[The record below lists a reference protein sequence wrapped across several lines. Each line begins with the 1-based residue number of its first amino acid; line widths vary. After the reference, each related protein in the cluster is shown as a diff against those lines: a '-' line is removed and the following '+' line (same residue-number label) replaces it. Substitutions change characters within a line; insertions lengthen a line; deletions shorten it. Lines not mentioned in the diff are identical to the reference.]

1 MRSMAVGVRAGRRA
15 QLRKP
20 FCWQHSCCNHV
31 RVDVRVEV
39 TGERSADELRSL
51 REWLVAEESL
61 RGRVRLVA
69 RPPSEGTLGTGLD
82 ALVIAL
88 GNVGAFTGFATVAV
102 TWLKRRAGRMEVKIT
117 RPDGSTLVVS
127 SDLVLPQ
134 TAQELRETADRLTRD
149 LASRPD
155 EVDG

>member
-1 MRSMAVGVRAGRRA
+1 M
-15 QLRKP
+15 
-20 FCWQHSCCNHV
+20 
-31 RVDVRVEV
+31 
-39 TGERSADELRSL
+39 
-51 REWLVAEESL
+51 
-61 RGRVRLVA
+61 
-69 RPPSEGTLGTGLD
+69 GTGLD